1 LYKAVLQSRI
11 KTVEFVA
18 SRLGDQ
24 IAAFAFAIAAAAA
37 AAAVIQS
44 FCSLSFFLSLTK
56 QTLSFEC
63 LARSSNVVQKRIPL
77 FMAPDEGNA
86 NSIYLGLPT
95 VLVRC
100 LIQNVATSSCIY
112 V

>member
-44 FCSLSFFLSLTK
+44 FCSLSFFL
-56 QTLSFEC
+56 
-63 LARSSNVVQKRIPL
+63 
-77 FMAPDEGNA
+77 
-86 NSIYLGLPT
+86 
-95 VLVRC
+95 
-100 LIQNVATSSCIY
+100 
-112 V
+112 